1 MAEIKSLSAIRE
13 KWNRVTPGRSEDYK
27 LGIKNPRRDWE
38 ASTLAGE
45 TNWKTGVDQAAAK
58 GLFPKGVKA
67 AGTEKWKDHSL
78 KKGPT
83 RFIEG
88 VGYAGPDFEKGYDPY
103 HAAYERLT
111 LPARWPRRDPR
122 NLERVRATVNCF
134 IEEKVGS

>member
-27 LGIKNPRRDWE
+27 LGIRNPRRDWE
-38 ASTLAGE
+38 ASTLAAE